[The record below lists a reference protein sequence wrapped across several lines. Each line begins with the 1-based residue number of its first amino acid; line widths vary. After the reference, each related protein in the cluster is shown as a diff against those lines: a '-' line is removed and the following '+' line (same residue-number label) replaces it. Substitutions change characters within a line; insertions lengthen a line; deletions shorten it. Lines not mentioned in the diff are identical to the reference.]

1 MDNKWDC
8 DEDSKGNDESRTE
21 SSIFLAN
28 IHKVMNRIVVEEGT
42 RRIILAKSQ
51 MEMRNMFL
59 NPQRKAILVTKW
71 WKTWLNCV
79 LLLGGK

>member
-28 IHKVMNRIVVEEGT
+28 THKVMNRIVVEEGT

-51 MEMRNMFL
+51 MEMRN
-59 NPQRKAILVTKW
+59 ILLETI
-71 WKTWLNCV
+71 
-79 LLLGGK
+79 GKGIS

>member
-1 MDNKWDC
+1 MPIKSWNSYEGTVGRNMDNKWDC

-28 IHKVMNRIVVEEGT
+28 THKVMNRIVVEEGT

-51 MEMRNMFL
+51 MEMRNSFE
-59 NPQRKAILVTKW
+59 N
-71 WKTWLNCV
+71 
-79 LLLGGK
+79 

>member
-1 MDNKWDC
+1 MPVKSWNSYEGTVGRNMDNKWDC

-51 MEMRNMFL
+51 MEMRNSFE
-59 NPQRKAILVTKW
+59 N
-71 WKTWLNCV
+71 
-79 LLLGGK
+79 

>member
-28 IHKVMNRIVVEEGT
+28 THKVMNRIVVEEGT

-51 MEMRNMFL
+51 MEMRNSFENQIIDCWEVEL
-59 NPQRKAILVTKW
+59 CYKEPKK
-71 WKTWLNCV
+71 
-79 LLLGGK
+79 

>member
-8 DEDSKGNDESRTE
+8 DEDSKGNNESRTE

-28 IHKVMNRIVVEEGT
+28 THKVMNRIVVEEGT

-51 MEMRNMFL
+51 MEMRNSFE
-59 NPQRKAILVTKW
+59 N
-71 WKTWLNCV
+71 
-79 LLLGGK
+79 

>member
-28 IHKVMNRIVVEEGT
+28 THKVMNRIVVEEGT

-51 MEMRNMFL
+51 MEMRNSFENQIIDCWEVEL
-59 NPQRKAILVTKW
+59 CYKEQKK
-71 WKTWLNCV
+71 
-79 LLLGGK
+79 